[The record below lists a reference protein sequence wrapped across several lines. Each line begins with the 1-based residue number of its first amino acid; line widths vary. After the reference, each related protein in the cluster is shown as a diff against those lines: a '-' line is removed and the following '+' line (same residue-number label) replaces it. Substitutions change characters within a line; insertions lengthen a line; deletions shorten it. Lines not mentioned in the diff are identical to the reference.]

1 IKETSNLGI
10 KSLIEVTGLN
20 DKKISSGHVGFII
33 GPRINAAGRM
43 ESASLGVELFTS
55 TDYENALE
63 ISKKLDEENKNR
75 QMVEA
80 EILEKAE
87 KMVEKHDMANDNII
101 VLASRDW
108 HSGVIGIVS
117 SRITEKYHRPSIL
130 ISIDDKGIG
139 KASARSIG
147 PLNIYDALK
156 ECKDLFL
163 GFGGHSQAAGLSIEQ
178 ENITLFKEKINNIVG
193 NMLDDE
199 DFIKEVKID
208 AIVEAE
214 DISISTVN
222 ILENLSPFGMGNS
235 SPVFLF
241 EDAIVKDIRAVGKD
255 KSHLKL
261 SVIYKGI
268 EIDSIGFNLG
278 HLAYEI
284 EHTDII
290 NIIGS
295 LDINEYM
302 NKKTVQII
310 TRDIIINSK
319 KNKYFE
325 NKYFENV
332 FENISSKV
340 EKYNKNI
347 VLNNTNINKIDY
359 LYDKILEAKKIK
371 IYINDL
377 DNLNLLMK
385 RIDKSGRDIFKKIE
399 IIINP
404 TKNEII
410 NNNKKTILYDLP
422 IDKEIYDIMR
432 NIHPDIEV
440 LSCEYDLKNNID
452 NIEKWTPNIKEL
464 RFIYKTFMG
473 NKEVFKLQID
483 KYINSLSDKNLNKMK
498 IVFALKILKQTNLLD
513 FKKIDSKNYY
523 IKLIKTE
530 NKVDI
535 KSSKLLRSLNDY
547 VV

>member
-1 IKETSNLGI
+1 
-10 KSLIEVTGLN
+10 
-20 DKKISSGHVGFII
+20 
-33 GPRINAAGRM
+33 
-43 ESASLGVELFTS
+43 
-55 TDYENALE
+55 
-63 ISKKLDEENKNR
+63 
-75 QMVEA
+75 
-80 EILEKAE
+80 
-87 KMVEKHDMANDNII
+87 
-101 VLASRDW
+101 
-108 HSGVIGIVS
+108 
-117 SRITEKYHRPSIL
+117 
-130 ISIDDKGIG
+130 
-139 KASARSIG
+139 
-147 PLNIYDALK
+147 
-156 ECKDLFL
+156 
-163 GFGGHSQAAGLSIEQ
+163 
-178 ENITLFKEKINNIVG
+178 
-193 NMLDDE
+193 
-199 DFIKEVKID
+199 
-208 AIVEAE
+208 
-214 DISISTVN
+214 
-222 ILENLSPFGMGNS
+222 LENLSPFGMGNS

-464 RFIYKTFMG
+464 RFIYKTFIG